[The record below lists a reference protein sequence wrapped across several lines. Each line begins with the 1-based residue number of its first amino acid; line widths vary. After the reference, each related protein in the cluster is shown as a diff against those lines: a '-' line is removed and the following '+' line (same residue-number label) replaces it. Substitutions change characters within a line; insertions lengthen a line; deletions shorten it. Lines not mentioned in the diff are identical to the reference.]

1 MMNRFSL
8 PFFAAC
14 LVLLPSCGGAGMSS
28 RRPDPIPSGS
38 AAELDSLE
46 ADIEREQANM
56 AASQDPS
63 ECRARCRSI
72 ESICDASGRICQ
84 LVAELGDDTLT
95 VRCTR
100 AEAACSDAQTSEAPC
115 ACRSE

>member
-1 MMNRFSL
+1 MMNQVSL
-8 PFFAAC
+8 ASFAVC
-14 LVLLPSCGGAGMSS
+14 LLLLPSCGGAAVAG

-38 AAELDSLE
+38 AAELERLE
-46 ADIEREQANM
+46 ADIERERANM
-56 AASQDPS
+56 AASQDPT
-63 ECRARCRSI
+63 ECRGRCRSI
-72 ESICDASGRICQ
+72 ESICDATGRICQ

-100 AEAACSDAQTSEAPC
+100 ANDACTEARASEAPC

>member
-1 MMNRFSL
+1 MTNRVSL
-8 PFFAAC
+8 LSFAAC
-14 LVLLPSCGGAGMSS
+14 LVLLPSCGGAAVAS
-28 RRPDPIPSGS
+28 RRPDPIPTS
-38 AAELDSLE
+38 AASEIESLE
-46 ADIEREQANM
+46 RDIEREQANM
-56 AASQDPS
+56 AAFENPA
-63 ECRARCRSI
+63 ECRSRCRSI